1 MEDTQSTTRERTT
14 GNDGNREAD
23 NTMLMNSKPLH
34 RFVQR
39 EPRSLG
45 IIILMC
51 GCAEVLMGFVMAGE
65 NTDTSYKI
73 YVPFWQGALFLVCG
87 ILSIYTELHPSK
99 RMVTVCLA
107 MNVVTLLG
115 VIVSIGYRIHC
126 FGYYTFLIHRHHYYD
141 HPSGDDWTY
150 FQVAQLFGV
159 EVILFLSSL
168 CVSAILIF
176 LCVVAR
182 FALKSTHTQII
193 IRHIPQPR
201 SDTTSN

>member
-14 GNDGNREAD
+14 GNDGKREED
-23 NTMLMNSKPLH
+23 NTALMDSKPLH
-34 RFVQR
+34 RFLQR

-45 IIILMC
+45 IVILMC
-51 GCAEVLMGFVMAGE
+51 GCAEVLMAFVLAGE

-107 MNVVTLLG
+107 MYVVTLLG
-115 VIVSIGYRIHC
+115 VIVSFGYRIHC
-126 FGYYTFLIHRHHYYD
+126 FGFYMYLMYMHHYSSYENLEIWD
-141 HPSGDDWTY
+141 Y
-150 FQVAQLFGV
+150 FQVAQIFGV
-159 EVILFLSSL
+159 EVILFISSL

-176 LCVVAR
+176 LSVVAR

-193 IRHIPQPR
+193 VHHIPPPR
-201 SDTTSN
+201 SGTTSN